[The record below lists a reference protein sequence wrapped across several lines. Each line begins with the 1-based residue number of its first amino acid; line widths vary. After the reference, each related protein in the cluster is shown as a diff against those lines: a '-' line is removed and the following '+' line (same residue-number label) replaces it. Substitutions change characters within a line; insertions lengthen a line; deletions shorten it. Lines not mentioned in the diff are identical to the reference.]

1 MEKNDELLAT
11 GLSISEMRVLEIIR
25 KKKYVS
31 IKLVI
36 KNGEVDTIE
45 GLERLD
51 TSERIVDML
60 KQHDFQNIE
69 IKQSHGKIVCVN
81 RIFRQKVRTEENGG
95 VINQSS

>member
-1 MEKNDELLAT
+1 MEREKNNFKL
-11 GLSISEMRVLEIIR
+11 GLSKSEMRVLEMMR
-25 KKKYVS
+25 TGKYIS

-69 IKQSHGKIVCVN
+69 VKKSHGKIVCVN
-81 RIFRQKVRTEENGG
+81 RVFR
-95 VINQSS
+95 

>member
-1 MEKNDELLAT
+1 MEREKNSFEM
-11 GLSISEMRVLEIIR
+11 GLSKSEMRVLEMMR
-25 KKKYVS
+25 TGKYIS

-36 KNGEVDTIE
+36 KNGAVDTIE

-69 IKQSHGKIVCVN
+69 IKKSHGRIVCVN
-81 RIFRQKVRTEENGG
+81 RVFKQKVIPTENGR
-95 VINQSS
+95 VVNKH